1 MVLNGRFKASNA
13 FFRVETLIPVPR
25 VHFTAERLETMSVEN
40 EILSKE
46 SNVYDEKGRTVIPSK
61 VREAVGIEK
70 GDRVRF
76 IVIDGD
82 VKMMKVD
89 NDDE

>member
-13 FFRVETLIPVPR
+13 CFRVETFIPVPR
-25 VHFTAERLETMSVEN
+25 VHFSAARFETMSVEN